1 MATMNQKI
9 SKALLVL
16 SPNAEWV
23 LTGDDYSNIQWLS
36 DNINKPNWA
45 EIQNEMENPTIREI
59 SVAEKL
65 SSVGLDLNDLKA
77 ALGL

>member
-1 MATMNQKI
+1 M

-16 SPNAEWV
+16 TPNAEWV

-36 DNINKPNWA
+36 DNIKKPSWA
-45 EIQNEMENPTIREI
+45 EIQNEIENPTIREI

-65 SSVGLDLNDLKA
+65 SSVGLNLPDLKA

>member
-1 MATMNQKI
+1 MDTMNQKM

-16 SPNAEWV
+16 TPNAEWV

-36 DNINKPNWA
+36 DNIKKPSWA
-45 EIQNEMENPTIREI
+45 EIQNEIENPTIREI

-65 SSVGLDLNDLKA
+65 SSVGLNLPDLKA

>member
-1 MATMNQKI
+1 METMNQKM

-16 SPNAEWV
+16 TPNAEWV

-36 DNINKPNWA
+36 DNINKPSWA
-45 EIQNEMENPTIREI
+45 EIQNEIENPTIREI